1 MWLCLC
7 CCLQT
12 TAHTICWT
20 LFLLATHPE
29 AEARL
34 CAELDSLGLLASP
47 DKPHPAPM
55 QWEHLSQVSHTA
67 IYVFDGTHPWLFQA
81 LSLLTPWYHA
91 CWHHECCIEAKT
103 HS

>member
-1 MWLCLC
+1 MF

-12 TAHTICWT
+12 TAHTVCWT

-47 DKPHPAPM
+47 NKPRPALL

-67 IYVFDGTHPWLFQA
+67 
-81 LSLLTPWYHA
+81 LLTT
-91 CWHHECCIEAKT
+91 IGD
-103 HS
+103 HSPYQASSCGQHDTLLVGYMSA